1 MCASGCCKE
10 LVEVNLC
17 GLEEAVWLW
26 GNISHMWATRGYIG
40 LHNMYSVLWRL
51 YYTWGLYYTCIWASG
66 CCMGASGGFMG
77 QLSAIS
83 YRVLVNV
90 AWGLL
95 EAIWK
100 L

>member
-10 LVEVNLC
+10 PVEINLC

-26 GNISHMWATRGYIG
+26 GNISHMWATGGYMG
-40 LHNMYSVLWRL
+40 LHNMTYLRRL

-66 CCMGASGGFMG
+66 CCMRASGGFMG
-77 QLSAIS
+77 QLYAVS
-83 YRVLVNV
+83 YSVLVHV

-95 EAIWK
+95 EALWK